1 MAYLT
6 YFTCIISLLYV
17 NLGVIRNFLFHRV
30 SPKRDVLWDPMD
42 VGLFEKSI
50 QYISK
55 NYTIVSLEELALSPA
70 LYSKPNYATI
80 LFDDGYKDNLEYAAD
95 VLHKYKCQASFYVV
109 TDCIDNNTLTWTH
122 QLEHLFQNTSVST
135 IDLDFEFLQN
145 NLKVKKLSAPQER
158 IHYISQLKPYLK
170 TISHENR
177 NAVLNRIRNTFN
189 DVDLPQL
196 MMNWDDLNQLKNT
209 GHYIGSHTVTHAM
222 LGTMTDEEEIKNE
235 LVISAKTIE
244 KKLGHFP
251 LSISYPVGS
260 YNDTT
265 KRISKEVGY
274 KLGLAVNQTIY
285 NPQKNDVF
293 EIPRIELYN
302 EPWWKTRMR
311 ITTSLET
318 IKKIIRYK

>member
-42 VGLFEKSI
+42 VKLFEKSI

-70 LYSKPNYATI
+70 LYPKTNYATI
-80 LFDDGYKDNLEYAAD
+80 LFDDGYKDNLDYAAD
-95 VLHKYKCQASFYVV
+95 ILHKYKCSASFYVV
-109 TDCIDNNTLTWTH
+109 TDCIQTNTLTWTH
-122 QLEHLFQNTSVST
+122 QLEHLFQNTTVST
-135 IDLDFEFLQN
+135 LDLDFEFLPN
-145 NLKVKKLSAPQER
+145 DLKVKKLNTPQER
-158 IHYISQLKPYLK
+158 IHYISRLKPYLK
-170 TISHENR
+170 TISHQNR
-177 NAVLNRIRNTFN
+177 NAVLDRIRNTFN
-189 DVDLPQL
+189 DVELPQL
-196 MMNWDDLNQLKNT
+196 MMNWDDLKQLKNA
-209 GHYIGSHTVTHAM
+209 GHYIGSHTITHAM
-222 LGTMTDEEEIKNE
+222 LGTMTDESEIKNE
-235 LVISAKTIE
+235 LLLSAKTIE
-244 KKLGHFP
+244 QKLGHFP

-260 YNDTT
+260 YNNTT
-265 KRISKEVGY
+265 KIISKEVGY
-274 KLGLAVNQTIY
+274 KLGLAVNQTVY
-285 NPQKNDVF
+285 NPQKNDLF